1 MWIKA
6 TLMEDFFMNLKDK
19 ILKAKQG
26 QSAGNMVQIDD
37 VQCIYLGA
45 KTTKHFKKDDNGS
58 KTKEQ
63 EGWKMY
69 FSELGTSNVV
79 TCVTRTNLETPPK
92 LVDGELYLVS
102 GLGYKFTVSKGI
114 FIDKLSKFEVIKD

>member
-1 MWIKA
+1 
-6 TLMEDFFMNLKDK
+6 MNLKDK
-19 ILKAKQG
+19 IAKAKQV
-26 QSAGNMVQIDD
+26 QTAGNMVEIDD

-45 KTTKHFKKDDNGS
+45 KSSKHFKKDSNGV

-63 EGWKMY
+63 EGWKVY

-79 TCVTRTNLETPPK
+79 TCVTRNNIETPPK

-102 GLGYKFTVSKGI
+102 GLGYRFTVSKGI
-114 FIDKLSKFEVIKD
+114 FIDKLSKFELLKD